1 MALMVSS
8 ASRPHQSEQECGD
21 QYGHWQC
28 AGKAVLALAD
38 GLGHGPEAAH
48 AAKLAIHTV
57 GQHLSHSCEQLFE
70 LCNEALTSTRGVA
83 LSIVIVNTEQNQIE
97 VASVGN
103 IRTRL
108 LGEVKDFHFGGA
120 RGIVGAGY
128 RNLLPETATI
138 RNNELIVMFSDGMEE
153 LANIRQLLPN
163 DAPAEVVKHSALDM
177 IKTFGRHD
185 DDVSALVYQHRASDN
200 DRQCTP

>member
-1 MALMVSS
+1 MALIVSG
-8 ASRPHQSEQECGD
+8 ASRPHQGEQECGD

-28 AGKAVLALAD
+28 AGKVVLALAD

-57 GQHLSHSCEQLFE
+57 GEHLSHNCEQLFE
-70 LCNEALTSTRGVA
+70 VCNDALTSTRGVA
-83 LSIVIVNTEQNQIE
+83 LSIVIVDTEKNQIE

-128 RNLLPETATI
+128 RNLLPETASL
-138 RNNELIVMFSDGMEE
+138 RNEELIVMFSDGMEE

-163 DAPAEVVKHSALDM
+163 NATTEEIQHSALEL
-177 IKTFGRHD
+177 IKAFGRHD
-185 DDVSALVYQHRASDN
+185 DDVSALVYQHHWHNQGRSA
-200 DRQCTP
+200 P

>member
-1 MALMVSS
+1 MALTIST
-8 ASRPHQSEQECGD
+8 ASRPHPGEQECGD

-28 AGKAVLALAD
+28 AGKVVLALAD

-48 AAKLAIHTV
+48 AARLALQTIA
-57 GQHLSHSCEQLFE
+57 QAPHLNCEQQFE
-70 LCNEALTSTRGVA
+70 ACNEALTSTRGVA
-83 LSIVIVNTEQNQIE
+83 LSIAIVDTIKNRIE

-128 RNLLPETATI
+128 KNLLPETATI
-138 RNNELIVMFSDGMEE
+138 RDQELIVLFSDGMEE
-153 LANIRQLLPN
+153 LANIRQLLPKGGTT
-163 DAPAEVVKHSALDM
+163 EEIQHSALELV
-177 IKTFGRHD
+177 KTFGRHD
-185 DDVSALVYQHRASDN
+185 DDVSALVYQHNTAVPGQSS
-200 DRQCTP
+200 P